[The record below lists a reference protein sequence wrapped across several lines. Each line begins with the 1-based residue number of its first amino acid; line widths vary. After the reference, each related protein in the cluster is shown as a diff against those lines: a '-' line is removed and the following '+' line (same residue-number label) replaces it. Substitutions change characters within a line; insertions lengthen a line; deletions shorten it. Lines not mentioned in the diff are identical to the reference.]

1 LRLAQRWEGMLD
13 TGRFGGEAAGMRRA
27 VLAIRSY
34 LFRVEREF
42 GRPVDPVNLRGQ
54 DNVLRH
60 LPVGT
65 VVVRLHPDDGLFDVV
80 ARIAAVRATG
90 NGLRVSLPPGMDGPV
105 VDFLRGT
112 EGGRLTGSA
121 PVVRETDAQLAAAI
135 PAVDRIRYAAPERV
149 PAELFAAAAET
160 GFYVARTPVVAEGR
174 VELLQYCRQQS
185 VSTNYH
191 RYGNLGERAGEFEID

>member
-1 LRLAQRWEGMLD
+1 MLAN
-13 TGRFGGEAAGMRRA
+13 GRFEGDAAALGRA
-27 VLAIRSY
+27 VLAMRSY
-34 LFRVEREF
+34 LFHVEREF

-105 VDFLRGT
+105 VDFLRGA
-112 EGGRLTGSA
+112 EGGRLTARA
-121 PVVRETDAQLAAAI
+121 PVVRETDAELAAAI
-135 PAVDRIRYAAPERV
+135 SAVDRIRYAAPERV
-149 PAELFAAAAET
+149 SAELFAAAAET
-160 GFYVARTPVVAEGR
+160 GFYIARTPVVAEGR
-174 VELLQYCRQQS
+174 VELLQYYRQQS
-185 VSTNYH
+185 ICTSFH
-191 RYGNLGERAGEFEID
+191 RYGNLGERAAQFEID